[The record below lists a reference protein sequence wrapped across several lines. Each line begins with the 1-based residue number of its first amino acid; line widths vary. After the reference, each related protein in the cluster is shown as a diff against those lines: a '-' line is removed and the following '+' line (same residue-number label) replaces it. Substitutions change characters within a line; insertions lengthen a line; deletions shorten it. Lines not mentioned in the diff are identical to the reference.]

1 MDEETRALLATM
13 VGGEQECD
21 EMFGN
26 LQQLETGVEQL
37 NNLLD
42 SAPPSALGTE
52 NFSSLF
58 VTTAADMRIILF
70 MIANNLEAMRHY
82 DTSQP
87 NPTLVEQAA
96 KLYAPLAHKLGL
108 YQVKTELEDL
118 SLKYSEHVLI
128 TAPYE
133 VSVQRICERDGITP
147 EMARRRLDAQMPL
160 EVLRAHANYE
170 LINDGAPEE
179 LFSKSAALLHTLEQ
193 EAYGKE

>member
-26 LQQLETGVEQL
+26 LQQLETSVEQL

-70 MIANNLEAMRHY
+70 MIANNLEAMRHWP
-82 DTSQP
+82 TS
-87 NPTLVEQAA
+87 
-96 KLYAPLAHKLGL
+96 LGS
-108 YQVKTELEDL
+108 T
-118 SLKYSEHVLI
+118 
-128 TAPYE
+128 
-133 VSVQRICERDGITP
+133 R
-147 EMARRRLDAQMPL
+147 
-160 EVLRAHANYE
+160 
-170 LINDGAPEE
+170 
-179 LFSKSAALLHTLEQ
+179 
-193 EAYGKE
+193 